1 MKIRPGF
8 FVYFLVLF
16 YTNYINEN
24 FTFLITW
31 PLLRVLLGELLS
43 VLEKLLLVFGVLL
56 Y

>member
-16 YTNYINEN
+16 NTNYIIEN